1 MSIDFENFVNP
12 FCSCSL
18 EAEDTLHY
26 LLHCHHFNQHR
37 LDLMN
42 SVKSVLVNFES
53 LSNNIK
59 KEVVLYGDSRLDNNK
74 NRLILEATLNYV
86 KIYERFSGSLFE

>member
-1 MSIDFENFVNP
+1 MIIDFENCVSP
-12 FCSCSL
+12 LCSCSL

-26 LLHCHHFNQHR
+26 LLHYHHFNQHR

-42 SVKSVLVNFES
+42 SVKSVLTNFES

-59 KEVVLYGDSRLDNNK
+59 KEVLLYGDSRLDNNK
-74 NRLILEATLNYV
+74 NRFILEATLNYV
-86 KIYERFSGSLFE
+86 KTSERFSGFLFE